1 MMFEEEMSQKVN
13 MHSLQFPGVSDVLL
27 NILTSQ
33 EMEAMEALGHVFT
46 VAQTIYDLCDQASS
60 NKKQCRRLEKR
71 IKMLLL
77 TAKTLEKQQDK
88 SVALLAVVGELA
100 TTLENAKCWVI
111 KYSHHAWW
119 KQLLQA
125 NSIKEEFHLINDRLG
140 DAATQISVLLAAEH
154 RSKFY
159 QFFMENTR
167 KRQNEKDIEED
178 LQELRTYLN
187 SHVPQIEDKMDNM
200 KDEMSKL
207 NATLA
212 EINLA
217 CVRPKWNIAEIRATD
232 LKRGDLLLERPTHF
246 LYCGEFHRSPV
257 AIKVFKD
264 QNVQSED
271 FIRRTFLSESQ
282 TMKKFECLNILRLYG
297 ICIDN
302 SGPETCYS
310 LVMELCE
317 KGTLRELL
325 QAEPDLPLDRR
336 VVMALDA
343 ARALYRLHQ
352 TEEKAILHGNLS
364 SSKFLVD
371 GTYCVKLS
379 GFELSKTESSIGRP
393 SNAVIRKKA
402 RELEYISPETWKD
415 INAYDKRSE
424 IYSLG
429 VVMYEIATGKPPFHD
444 LEVTAD
450 NLGEMQ
456 EKWWASLDNDFPSS
470 CPNKFRDLI
479 KRLLQR
485 NPRDRPSAGVTVD
498 LLMVNLNQQ
507 RREGCHQDATA

>member
-1 MMFEEEMSQKVN
+1 
-13 MHSLQFPGVSDVLL
+13 
-27 NILTSQ
+27 
-33 EMEAMEALGHVFT
+33 
-46 VAQTIYDLCDQASS
+46 
-60 NKKQCRRLEKR
+60 
-71 IKMLLL
+71 
-77 TAKTLEKQQDK
+77 
-88 SVALLAVVGELA
+88 
-100 TTLENAKCWVI
+100 
-111 KYSHHAWW
+111 
-119 KQLLQA
+119 
-125 NSIKEEFHLINDRLG
+125 
-140 DAATQISVLLAAEH
+140 
-154 RSKFY
+154 
-159 QFFMENTR
+159 
-167 KRQNEKDIEED
+167 
-178 LQELRTYLN
+178 
-187 SHVPQIEDKMDNM
+187 
-200 KDEMSKL
+200 
-207 NATLA
+207 
-212 EINLA
+212 
-217 CVRPKWNIAEIRATD
+217 
-232 LKRGDLLLERPTHF
+232 
-246 LYCGEFHRSPV
+246 
-257 AIKVFKD
+257 
-264 QNVQSED
+264 
-271 FIRRTFLSESQ
+271 
-282 TMKKFECLNILRLYG
+282 
-297 ICIDN
+297 
-302 SGPETCYS
+302 
-310 LVMELCE
+310 
-317 KGTLRELL
+317 
-325 QAEPDLPLDRR
+325 
-336 VVMALDA
+336 MALDA